1 MFSHDGLKDS
11 LTQLAAPPRFYDEL
25 HRELS
30 RCARSGESFVVVKF
44 ELQATSQYEEKVLD
58 FAEVLSEAS
67 RVEDL
72 CARLGEYEFAILL
85 RGSQSVAVSFID
97 RVIQR
102 WKQEYTDSSK
112 YRKGFKHQRKRADK
126 SIRTKYHFIIY
137 RPSLER
143 SFTSDG

>member
-1 MFSHDGLKDS
+1 MMAMFSHDGLKDS

-102 WKQEYTDSSK
+102 WKQESIYVKFWSSMVESQA
-112 YRKGFKHQRKRADK
+112 GE
-126 SIRTKYHFIIY
+126 S
-137 RPSLER
+137 PLELLNR
-143 SFTSDG
+143 LDGNPLKEAAISF

>member
-1 MFSHDGLKDS
+1 MAMFSHDGLKDS

-102 WKQEYTDSSK
+102 WKQESIYVKFWSSMVESQA
-112 YRKGFKHQRKRADK
+112 GE
-126 SIRTKYHFIIY
+126 SPLELLIRLDGNPLKEAAI
-137 RPSLER
+137 
-143 SFTSDG
+143 SF

>member
-1 MFSHDGLKDS
+1 MAMFSHDGLKDS

-85 RGSQSVAVSFID
+85 RGSQSMAVSFID

-102 WKQEYTDSSK
+102 WKQESNYVKFWSSMVVSEA
-112 YRKGFKHQRKRADK
+112 GE
-126 SIRTKYHFIIY
+126 S
-137 RPSLER
+137 PLELLNR
-143 SFTSDG
+143 LDGNPLKEAAISF

>member
-1 MFSHDGLKDS
+1 MAMFSHDGLKDS

-102 WKQEYTDSSK
+102 WKQESIYVKFWSSMVESQA
-112 YRKGFKHQRKRADK
+112 GE
-126 SIRTKYHFIIY
+126 S
-137 RPSLER
+137 PLELLNR
-143 SFTSDG
+143 LDGNPLKEAAISF

>member
-102 WKQEYTDSSK
+102 WKQESIYVKFWSSMVESQA
-112 YRKGFKHQRKRADK
+112 GE
-126 SIRTKYHFIIY
+126 S
-137 RPSLER
+137 PLELLNR
-143 SFTSDG
+143 LDGNPLKEAAISF

>member
-1 MFSHDGLKDS
+1 MAMFSHDGLKDS

-44 ELQATSQYEEKVLD
+44 ELQATSQYEEKVFD

-102 WKQEYTDSSK
+102 WKQESIYVKFWSSMVESQA
-112 YRKGFKHQRKRADK
+112 GE
-126 SIRTKYHFIIY
+126 S
-137 RPSLER
+137 PLELLNR
-143 SFTSDG
+143 LDGNPLKEAAISF